1 MNLRFFLPFAALV
14 LAGCNSGSNVQNEA
28 AVRQGVIDYL
38 SQRSDLALSQ
48 LNVNVSAVSFR
59 ENEADATVS
68 IAPKGG
74 ATQGMQ
80 IRYTLERKGN
90 RWVVKGRGK
99 GQEGHG
105 GMQGGMPGMGEMPP
119 NHPPTGAAPQA
130 GQGQAMPPNHPPVTS
145 GTPKK

>member
-1 MNLRFFLPFAALV
+1 MNLRFFLPFAAALV
-14 LAGCNSGSNVQNEA
+14 LAGCSSGSKIQNEA

-38 SQRSDLALSQ
+38 SKRSDLALSQ

-59 ENEADATVS
+59 KNEADATVT

-80 IRYTLERKGN
+80 IKYTLERQGN

-105 GMQGGMPGMGEMPP
+105 GGMPGGMGQMPP
-119 NHPPTGAAPQA
+119 NHPPTGAVP
-130 GQGQAMPPNHPPVTS
+130 QGQAMPPNHPPIGGET
-145 GTPKK
+145 KK